1 MSEPEKEG
9 GKDEPP
15 KEWESYLRKFLAA
28 VPPIDQSTLSS
39 ADQTLSYLKELAQRV
54 PEQIASTI
62 KTMIELLQELTNV
75 KGVEVQLKSLRI
87 LDIKMHLL
95 RKAEIPLKRDIIGIG
110 KIEALELSKLIHFQA
125 EIGEGNR
132 DIRMHIHE
140 GLALIVSIAF
150 IAGRQV
156 LPLKGTAKLVRDAKG
171 QINVES
177 TSYVPGTDMPV
188 TVSFPLNQ
196 IIDEVS
202 KQFSGR

>member
-1 MSEPEKEG
+1 MSETENKGSKAEQ
-9 GKDEPP
+9 P
-15 KEWESYLRKFLAA
+15 KEWELHLRRFLAA
-28 VPPIDQSTLSS
+28 VPPIDQSTLTS
-39 ADQTLSYLKELAQRV
+39 AEQTLNYLKELAQRM
-54 PEQIASTI
+54 PEQIAGTI

-95 RKAEIPLKRDIIGIG
+95 RKAEIPLKRDIIGMG

-140 GLALIVSIAF
+140 GLALVVSIAF
-150 IAGRQV
+150 ISGRQV

-171 QINVES
+171 QIMVES

-188 TVSFPLNQ
+188 TVSFPLKQ
-196 IIDEVS
+196 IIEEVR
-202 KQFSGR
+202 KQFAGR